1 MRSASAAELVP
12 LAADDPAPGLD
23 PTPYGQH
30 TVLPE
35 VQGNHNLGMIRNVTR
50 PALAVHRPT
59 GDRATGTGVIV
70 CPGGSFVTLTD
81 TGTAIAERL
90 AAQGITA
97 FVLRYRVLPT
107 PVADEDF
114 LGRWETAHT
123 MDDIRRQSH
132 VAVEDAGRAVRF
144 VREHAGRWGIDPRR
158 IGILG
163 TSAGGLLAL
172 AAATSYTGADDRPDF
187 AAPIYPPT
195 WHEYRVP
202 ADAPP
207 LFLCFAAD
215 DPGDGVLEGNLA
227 LHRAWLAADAPVE
240 LHAYERGGHGFAE
253 RAMGLPC
260 DTWMDR
266 YLDWVR
272 MHGF

>member
-1 MRSASAAELVP
+1 M
-12 LAADDPAPGLD
+12 
-23 PTPYGQH
+23 
-30 TVLPE
+30 
-35 VQGNHNLGMIRNVTR
+35 
-50 PALAVHRPT
+50 
-59 GDRATGTGVIV
+59 
-70 CPGGSFVTLTD
+70 
-81 TGTAIAERL
+81 
-90 AAQGITA
+90 
-97 FVLRYRVLPT
+97 
-107 PVADEDF
+107 
-114 LGRWETAHT
+114 
-123 MDDIRRQSH
+123 
-132 VAVEDAGRAVRF
+132 
-144 VREHAGRWGIDPRR
+144 
-158 IGILG
+158 
-163 TSAGGLLAL
+163 LAL

-207 LFLCFAAD
+207 LFLCFAAE

-227 LHRAWLAADAPVE
+227 LHRAWRAADAPVE